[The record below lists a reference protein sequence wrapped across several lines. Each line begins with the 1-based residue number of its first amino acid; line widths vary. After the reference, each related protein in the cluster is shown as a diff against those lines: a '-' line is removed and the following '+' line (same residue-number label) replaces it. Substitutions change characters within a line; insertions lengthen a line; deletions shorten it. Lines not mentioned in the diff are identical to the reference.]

1 MALTERSGDERV
13 RLLQPSIIIVI
24 NIIIVNIIIAI
35 IIIIIIQFY
44 VHHLLSETIDT
55 GKNMGILVLKKK
67 LISLKEF
74 LP

>member
-24 NIIIVNIIIAI
+24 KVIIP

-44 VHHLLSETIDT
+44 VHHLLSETIGT

-74 LP
+74 LA

>member
-24 NIIIVNIIIAI
+24 NIIITTIIVI
-35 IIIIIIQFY
+35 IIINIIIQFY
-44 VHHLLSETIDT
+44 VHHLLSEVIGT

-67 LISLKEF
+67 LMSLKEF
-74 LP
+74 LA